1 MIFQLFIVAY
11 ILYSD
16 VSYYKDLD
24 LACVSNTALIIPTCQ
39 FTEYFY
45 VIKNAFGIQ
54 IQAQSKFVAF
64 TVHQQWLTTIQCF
77 SEITPIV
84 HFVMISDSKAGVIIL
99 TCT

>member
-16 VSYYKDLD
+16 VSQYKDLN
-24 LACVSNTALIIPTCQ
+24 LACVSDTAVVILTCQ

-45 VIKNAFGIQ
+45 VIKNASWIQ

-64 TVHQQWLTTIQCF
+64 TVH
-77 SEITPIV
+77 
-84 HFVMISDSKAGVIIL
+84 
-99 TCT
+99 

>member
-24 LACVSNTALIIPTCQ
+24 LACVSNTAVIIPTCQ

-54 IQAQSKFVAF
+54 I
-64 TVHQQWLTTIQCF
+64 
-77 SEITPIV
+77 
-84 HFVMISDSKAGVIIL
+84 
-99 TCT
+99 

>member
-1 MIFQLFIVAY
+1 MLFLWTDKQISSDNTKKMIFQLFIVAY

-24 LACVSNTALIIPTCQ
+24 LACVSNTAVIIPTCQ

-64 TVHQQWLTTIQCF
+64 TVH
-77 SEITPIV
+77 
-84 HFVMISDSKAGVIIL
+84 
-99 TCT
+99 